1 MSGGIHRDIT
11 CRKCGNLTHHEIK
24 ELTNITFLNHGE
36 VKNIEMLFLFL
47 LEVAEE
53 QVAAGADHNVCAGAG
68 AGKTPRTPGGSV
80 IRRVKM
86 LFADV

>member
-36 VKNIEMLFLFL
+36 IKNIEMLFLFL

-53 QVAAGADHNVCAGAG
+53 QVAAGADHKHHIHKLQHIQSAS
-68 AGKTPRTPGGSV
+68 PPGV
-80 IRRVKM
+80 E
-86 LFADV
+86 F